1 MSLMQSQSVG
11 VRVFKVITS
20 KFEHTHTLGL
30 HKVNKSKEF
39 DCEVWKKKIEN
50 EEDIVNCDFENGEW
64 ATDTESTTSSSEIQ
78 LKMTREELSAR

>member
-1 MSLMQSQSVG
+1 MQSQSVG

-39 DCEVWKKKIEN
+39 DCEVWKKFEN
-50 EEDIVNCDFENGEW
+50 EEDIVNCDFENG
-64 ATDTESTTSSSEIQ
+64 ATETESTTSSSDIQ
-78 LKMTREELSAR
+78 LKMTCEELSAR

>member
-1 MSLMQSQSVG
+1 MQSQSVG

-20 KFEHTHTLGL
+20 KVEHTHTLGL
-30 HKVNKSKEF
+30 HKVNKIKEF
-39 DCEVWKKKIEN
+39 ILWSVKKKIEN

-64 ATDTESTTSSSEIQ
+64 ATETESTTSSSEIQ

>member
-1 MSLMQSQSVG
+1 MQSQSVG

-20 KFEHTHTLGL
+20 KVEHTHTLGL

-39 DCEVWKKKIEN
+39 ILWSVKKKIEN

-64 ATDTESTTSSSEIQ
+64 ATETESTTSSSEIQ